1 MTAPD
6 LQKRLRTFGLVA
18 IAAGALDL
26 AVHAL
31 AFLLSS
37 VWQARYAADPAVVEP
52 QRLQEALAPVAALMK
67 GVAALIPIAAAAL
80 IAVGVALVR
89 QRPWATKAAQ
99 AWSVAALVILASSV
113 GVHMSMVRPR
123 IVAAHEAAAK
133 AGANENALRGY
144 EAMEG
149 AATRQAILRA
159 PFPLALLLTLRR
171 RSSGA

>member
-1 MTAPD
+1 MTTPD
-6 LQKRLRTFGLVA
+6 LQKRLRTFGIVA
-18 IAAGALDL
+18 IVAGALDL

-37 VWQARYAADPAVVEP
+37 VWQARYAAEPAVVEP
-52 QRLQEALAPVAALMK
+52 QRLEAALAPVATLMK
-67 GVAALIPIAAAAL
+67 GVAALIPVMAVVL
-80 IAVGVALVR
+80 ILVGVGLVR
-89 QRPWATKAAQ
+89 ARPWAQRAAQ
-99 AWSVAALVILASSV
+99 AWSLAALVVLGASV
-113 GVHMSMVRPR
+113 GVHLALVKPR
-123 IVAAHEAAAK
+123 IIAAHDEAAK

-171 RSSGA
+171 RKG